1 MASAYTLIF
10 FALIVPLLSGM
21 QWVVNRMDQPV
32 GSR

>member
-21 QWVVNRMDQPV
+21 QWVVSRMDQPG